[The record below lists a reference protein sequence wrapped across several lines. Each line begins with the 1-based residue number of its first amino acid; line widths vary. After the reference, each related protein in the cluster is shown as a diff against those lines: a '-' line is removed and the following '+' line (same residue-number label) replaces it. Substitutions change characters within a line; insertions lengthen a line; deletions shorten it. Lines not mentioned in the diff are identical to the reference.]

1 MISPSVRTKFRR
13 YSRGIQSTAAVA
25 LIFALSAQCF
35 PVFAAE
41 TPVDSPQL
49 IAVKEQEVAK
59 VVIGMIRYTRWAN
72 SPDPIKLCIVPPAR
86 YARLLVEENIVLP
99 SRHVST
105 QIVDFSPTKLLEQ
118 CDVVYFGNIKPGDQE
133 LLIQSMQGKSIL
145 TIAEDNPEC
154 IKGSAFC
161 LRIDNSGIAFDLNL
175 DILARSNV
183 QVNPNVLLLAKKK
196 GN

>member
-1 MISPSVRTKFRR
+1 MMPPSVRTKFRR
-13 YSRGIQSTAAVA
+13 YLRGIQSTAAVA

-118 CDVVYFGNIKPGDQE
+118 CDVVYFGNIKPSDQE
-133 LLIQSMQGKSIL
+133 LLIQNMQGKSIL
-145 TIAEDNPEC
+145 TIAEDNP
-154 IKGSAFC
+154 
-161 LRIDNSGIAFDLNL
+161 
-175 DILARSNV
+175 
-183 QVNPNVLLLAKKK
+183 
-196 GN
+196 